1 MGFVDAAKKRG
12 LSASEPTIR
21 VKVPL
26 PFPLRWVNSYLVRGR
41 DGYTLIDPGLH
52 TPEGEQVWEEA
63 LSSYGIRYGDIEQI
77 VLTHHHPD
85 HYGLA
90 GWFQERS
97 GAPVWISEEGQRQ
110 AERMWTGSYPMNR
123 QVYDLFIC
131 HGMDTDTAAKLHGH
145 FEGFLPLVHPMP
157 ARVSFYDREKPFA
170 LGTRNCEVIHT
181 PGHAYGHVC
190 FYDREHKEMFC
201 GDHVLPRIS
210 PNVSFI
216 PDTEINPLQSYLESL
231 SDISRY
237 EVIRAYPG
245 HRDPFESFT
254 ERASALVI
262 HHEERLAEMERRL
275 PNPRTVYEL
284 CLDIFGERLTMH
296 QLRFAMAETLAHV
309 IYLHK
314 AERVAETEQDGVL
327 FYQSSRE

>member
-1 MGFVDAAKKRG
+1 MSRIDDLLAMDPP
-12 LSASEPTIR
+12 EPGMPIR

-52 TPEGEQVWEEA
+52 TPEAEQVWEEA
-63 LSSYGIRYGDIEQI
+63 LRKYGIGYGDIERI

-110 AERMWTGSYPMNR
+110 AERMWSGSFPMNG
-123 QVYDLFIC
+123 QIYDLFIH
-131 HGMDTDTAAKLHGH
+131 HGMDEDTAAKLHGH
-145 FEGFLPLVHPMP
+145 FESFLPLVHPMP
-157 ARVSFYDREKPFA
+157 AQVSFYNLEQPF
-170 LGTRNCEVIHT
+170 LIGTRSCEMIHT

-190 FYDREHKEMFC
+190 FYDRERQEMFC

-216 PDTEINPLQSYLESL
+216 PDTEDNPLHSYLNSL
-231 SDISRY
+231 SEMSRY
-237 EVIRAYPG
+237 EVSRAYPG
-245 HRDPFESFT
+245 HRDPFDSFA
-254 ERASALVI
+254 ERAVTLI
-262 HHEERLAEMERRL
+262 KHHEERLAEMEERL
-275 PNPRTVYEL
+275 RSTLTVYQL
-284 CLDIFGERLTMH
+284 CREVFGERLTMH

-309 IYLHK
+309 IYLHR
-314 AERVAETEQDGVL
+314 AERVAEQTQDGIHL
-327 FYQSSRE
+327 YTSSKK